1 MASLLQEGQAEAVRS
16 WMSFDSEDE
25 GEAPTM
31 FLKPQTLNP
40 GPLGAGRGS
49 LGRVIPVPA
58 Q

>member
-1 MASLLQEGQAEAVRS
+1 
-16 WMSFDSEDE
+16 MSFDSEDE

-58 Q
+58 R

>member
-1 MASLLQEGQAEAVRS
+1 MTSLLQEGQAEAGRS

-25 GEAPTM
+25 GEIPTM
-31 FLKPQTLNP
+31 FLKPQPLKP

-49 LGRVIPVPA
+49 LGRVIPIPA